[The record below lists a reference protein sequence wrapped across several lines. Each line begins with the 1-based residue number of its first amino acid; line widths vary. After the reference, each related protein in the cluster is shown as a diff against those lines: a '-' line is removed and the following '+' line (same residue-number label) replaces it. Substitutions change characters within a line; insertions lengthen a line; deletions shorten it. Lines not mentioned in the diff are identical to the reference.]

1 MLRLSIDLTKIGEMN
16 RNNHGAISVSEKN
29 GKKYLNATVWLNET
43 EDQHGNIGSVQVWD
57 KATNSKEYV
66 GNLKESTTSNTSNQV
81 NTSSQ
86 TVTTSSQT
94 DTTSNVSKN
103 DDLPF

>member
-1 MLRLSIDLTKIGEMN
+1 MLKLSIDLTKIGEMN

-43 EDQHGNIGSVQVWD
+43 EDQYGNIGSVQVWD

-66 GNLKESTTSNTSNQV
+66 GNLKNAQANTSNQTAT
-81 NTSSQ
+81 NSTH
-86 TVTTSSQT
+86 
-94 DTTSNVSKN
+94 NVSKS

>member
-1 MLRLSIDLTKIGEMN
+1 MSKSKMLRLSIDLTRIAELSKAG
-16 RNNHGAISVSEKN
+16 HSSVSTSEKN

-43 EDQHGNIGSVQVWD
+43 EDQYGNIGSVQVWD

-66 GNLKESTTSNTSNQV
+66 GNLKNATPNNSQPASNTQTSTPNV
-81 NTSSQ
+81 N
-86 TVTTSSQT
+86 
-94 DTTSNVSKN
+94 KN